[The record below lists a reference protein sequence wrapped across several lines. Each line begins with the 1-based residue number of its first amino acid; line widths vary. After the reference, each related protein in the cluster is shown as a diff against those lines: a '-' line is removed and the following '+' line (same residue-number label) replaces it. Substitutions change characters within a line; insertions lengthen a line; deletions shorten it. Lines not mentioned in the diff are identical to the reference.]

1 MENNIEIVYNNQT
14 LLNLRLRILE
24 GELIMGDVVKSKMSR
39 KIIAWLLT
47 ICLVITLIPDIG
59 YAVGSSDSKKTKT
72 ETEQKPSKENVEKR
86 LKILRHMIL
95 VVQHSQESRHIF

>member
-72 ETEQKPSKENVEKR
+72 ETEQKPSKENVEK
-86 LKILRHMIL
+86 KT
-95 VVQHSQESRHIF
+95 ENTTTYDFGGAT